1 MTKIT
6 KNRHISD
13 VTDMSCKVILI
24 KIFRRG
30 DIILFTENACD
41 IVYLEEMYSRKIREL
56 YEQQIKTVDDL
67 NKSILFYGSKT
78 PVRDNHLY

>member
-1 MTKIT
+1 MAIT
-6 KNRHISD
+6 AYCLLYSAYWFTDSD
-13 VTDMSCKVILI
+13 NHLN
-24 KIFRRG
+24 FRRG

-41 IVYLEEMYSRKIREL
+41 IMYLEEMYSRKIREL

-78 PVRDNHLY
+78 PVR

>member
-1 MTKIT
+1 MNIDLYWKFTA
-6 KNRHISD
+6 NP
-13 VTDMSCKVILI
+13 
-24 KIFRRG
+24 FRRG

-67 NKSILFYGSKT
+67 NRSILFYGSKT
-78 PVRDNHLY
+78 PVRKQF